1 MYLTIRRYKKM
12 LLDSDRYEAVINYGK
27 DAGNLEMA
35 FQIWDNL
42 VKQKGVKYRYF
53 EYDDPKYLEFYKSK
67 K

>member
-12 LLDSDRYEAVINYGK
+12 LLYSDRYDAVINYGK

-42 VKQKGVKYRYF
+42 VKKKGVKYRYF
-53 EYDDPKYLEFYKSK
+53 EYDNPKYLEFYKSK

>member
-1 MYLTIRRYKKM
+1 M
-12 LLDSDRYEAVINYGK
+12 LLDSDRYEAVINHGK

-42 VKQKGVKYRYF
+42 VKLKGVKYRYF